1 MLNWFRK
8 APARRAEIRKNRPDT
23 VTRRWELMKAS
34 GAPVSVAIAAA
45 FALIAIAILSLR
57 EDVVPHRPGQFAAHD
72 IVSRVNFTF
81 HDNRKLADAQRAAR
95 AVTPR
100 VYSEDSNLWNRIET
114 VLLAVPDQV
123 ATAASPEE
131 LREPLN
137 KIIDAGAFG
146 YIKQRSSKTERP
158 AYDSQI
164 KAYMDLVR
172 GEGLIVLDPQQRAY
186 DENRRVIT
194 LRSADGTVA
203 RTTAVETTFET
214 SKRAPIETRLLR
226 LASTTLEFTLQSK
239 IVALTLQS
247 LAPTHL
253 FDENA
258 TAEAQNKAEAAVP
271 SSAGDIEFGM
281 NYPLVKG
288 GNEITDR
295 DWQVLKAETQAFNR
309 TLDTSSFKQLIG
321 LVGTVLIITIVLSA
335 YVASYQPKVI
345 RKHARGIAIA
355 ALLLSMLLLG
365 QVSGIGSN
373 PIHVFAVAPTILVAM
388 ILAIAYDQRFAMG
401 VATLHAV
408 LVSIAVGEGLDFFLI
423 LFSGVLT
430 CCFLL
435 DDIRSRSKLIEVGG
449 GTALALMA
457 ATAAAGML
465 SLDPLVYIGKNCMYT
480 GAAGIAVGFVVLG
493 ILPFIEKSF
502 RITTSM
508 TLLELADASHPLLRR
523 LAVEAPG
530 TYNHSLQVA
539 TIAEAAAEA
548 IGVNSLL
555 CRVASYYHDVGKI
568 NKADYFIENQSNG
581 ENRHLNLSPSVSL
594 LIIIGH
600 VKDGIEL
607 AREYNLPTSIFPF
620 IQQHHGTTLVEYF
633 YHRACNQPAQPN
645 CDAPTIS
652 ETQYRYPRPQAA
664 EQGMRDRH
672 DRRRRRERDARHAGA
687 ERPAHRAV
695 GRRADHEAPAG
706 RPVRRMRPDMRELET
721 IRRRAYASCSA
732 STTAAS
738 RTRRRAAHR
747 RPRPR
752 RPSSRLLNSRRKV
765 LDRLRSRPH
774 QSKRLAGIVVH
785 AR

>member
-81 HDNRKLADAQRAAR
+81 HDTRKLADAQRAAR

-100 VYSEDSNLWNRIET
+100 VYSEDANLWNRIET

-131 LREPLN
+131 LREPLS
-137 KIIDAGAFG
+137 KIIDAGTFD
-146 YIKQRSSKTERP
+146 YIKARSAKNARP
-158 AYDSQI
+158 DYDSQI
-164 KAYMDLVR
+164 KAYMNAVR
-172 GEGLIVLDPQQRAY
+172 EEGLVVLDPQQRAY

-203 RTTAVETTFET
+203 KAVAVETTFET
-214 SKRAPIETRLLR
+214 AKRAPIEQRLQR
-226 LASTTLEFTLQSK
+226 LATAHLNFTLQPK

-247 LAPTHL
+247 LTPTHL

-309 TLDTSSFKQLIG
+309 TLDRSSFKQFIG
-321 LVGTVLIITIVLSA
+321 LVGTVLIVTIVLSA
-335 YVASYQPKVI
+335 YVGFYQPKVV

-465 SLDPLVYIGKNCMYT
+465 ALDPLVYIGKNCMYT

-568 NKADYFIENQSNG
+568 NKADYFIENQQSG

-607 AREYNLPTSIFPF
+607 AKEYNLPTSIFPF

-633 YHRACNQPAQPN
+633 YHRACNQPQQPN
-645 CDAPTIS
+645 GDAPTIS
-652 ETQYRYPRPQAA
+652 ETQYRYPGPKPRSKECAIVMIADAA
-664 EQGMRDRH
+664 ES
-672 DRRRRRERDARHAGA
+672 AT
-687 ERPAHRAV
+687 RAMT
-695 GRRADHEAPAG
+695 EPNAPRIEQLVEDLIMKRLLDG
-706 RPVRRMRPDMRELET
+706 QFDECDLTMRELET
-721 IRRRAYASCSA
+721 IRRACVRILLGIYHGRIAY
-732 STTAAS
+732 
-738 RTRRRAAHR
+738 
-747 RPRPR
+747 
-752 RPSSRLLNSRRKV
+752 PSSSGAQTPAPTPAPVIK
-765 LDRLRSRPH
+765 S
-774 QSKRLAGIVVH
+774 A
-785 AR
+785 